1 MFPFCCGDS
10 PLVSIWLP
18 NVLDKKYLEF
28 DFLSLKAYCHTLL
41 AINSKFGLW
50 SLVKKCRQSYFFLP
64 SLSLFVLFSNMYN
77 FTISFH
83 QWSEDCQT
91 NSLQNKTCISV
102 VIFEG
107 ETPSSYV
114 CQGIIDFL
122 VSNHPVARV
131 LRQYLVFK
139 VVPMLNPDGVVLGNY
154 RCSLM
159 GFDLN
164 RHWQEPSPWA
174 HPTLVACKK
183 HLMDLDSDDSVHL
196 DFYIDIHAHSTM
208 MNGFMYG
215 NIYDEEERFERQ
227 AVYPRLLCANA
238 EDFSMSNT
246 SFNKDAVKAGTGR
259 RFLGSCLDPKTHC
272 YTLEVS
278 FFSYNTA
285 VSQGMSP
292 YTEEGYFKLGRNV
305 ARTFLDYYKLNSLV
319 LPVKKI
325 ASKSSSHRRDSNSE
339 RKQCSSGR
347 TDHSGQL

>member
-1 MFPFCCGDS
+1 MS
-10 PLVSIWLP
+10 SIIKISLLSVS
-18 NVLDKKYLEF
+18 
-28 DFLSLKAYCHTLL
+28 
-41 AINSKFGLW
+41 
-50 SLVKKCRQSYFFLP
+50 
-64 SLSLFVLFSNMYN
+64 
-77 FTISFH
+77 
-83 QWSEDCQT
+83 
-91 NSLQNKTCISV
+91 
-102 VIFEG
+102 G
-107 ETPSSYV
+107 ESPSSYV
-114 CQGIIDFL
+114 CQGVIDFL
-122 VSNHPVARV
+122 VSSHPVARV
-131 LRQYLVFK
+131 LRDYLVFK

-174 HPTLVACKK
+174 HPTLVACKNL
-183 HLMDLDSDDSVHL
+183 LMQLDEDANVHL

-238 EDFSMSNT
+238 EDFSLSNT

-319 LPVKKI
+319 LPMKKNT
-325 ASKSSSHRRDSNSE
+325 SKSSSHRKDLNGDGKQRLSDRSE
-339 RKQCSSGR
+339 HSSR
-347 TDHSGQL
+347 Q

>member
-1 MFPFCCGDS
+1 M
-10 PLVSIWLP
+10 
-18 NVLDKKYLEF
+18 
-28 DFLSLKAYCHTLL
+28 
-41 AINSKFGLW
+41 
-50 SLVKKCRQSYFFLP
+50 FFL
-64 SLSLFVLFSNMYN
+64 
-77 FTISFH
+77 
-83 QWSEDCQT
+83 Q
-91 NSLQNKTCISV
+91 
-102 VIFEG
+102 G

-114 CQGIIDFL
+114 CQGVIDFL
-122 VSNHPVARV
+122 VGNHPVARV
-131 LRQYLVFK
+131 LRNYLVFK

-174 HPTLVACKK
+174 HPTLVACKNN
-183 HLMDLDSDDSVHL
+183 LMELDSDENIHL

-227 AVYPRLLCANA
+227 AVYPKLLCANA

-259 RFLGSCLDPKTHC
+259 RFLGSCLDAKTHC

-285 VSQGMSP
+285 ISQGMSP

-319 LPVKKI
+319 LPGKKN
-325 ASKSSSHRRDSNSE
+325 ASKPSTNRRDSHGE
-339 RKQCSSGR
+339 EHYR
-347 TDHSGQL
+347 